1 MDIAFEKEKYQS
13 FYKFDFQFL
22 HRCVT
27 ILQENSNLS
36 SDMNL
41 GNRFVNVIQK
51 SLLIDIQLSYKEVIG
66 IIFMETAL

>member
-1 MDIAFEKEKYQS
+1 MDFAFEKEKYQS
-13 FYKFDFQFL
+13 LYKIDVQFL

-27 ILQENSNLS
+27 ILQENSNI

-51 SLLIDIQLSYKEVIG
+51 SLLCNCHSTEFIG

>member
-27 ILQENSNLS
+27 ILQESSNLGYEFREQICKRYS
-36 SDMNL
+36 
-41 GNRFVNVIQK
+41 K
-51 SLLIDIQLSYKEVIG
+51 KLINWHSTEL
-66 IIFMETAL
+66 